1 MRAVGCLLLAQPAG
15 EKKEGRMSARKKVRK
30 VEGVT
35 SRSAPLAREFLVVLE
50 DVRSQ
55 FKVFG
60 EALQV
65 VNEKVDRLDR
75 HVTSGFERVDREMAT
90 RFERVDREM
99 ATRFEHVDRE
109 MATGFERVDRELGL
123 VKAVV
128 LEHGREL
135 RQIRGGMTRLEAV
148 MEKKVDRDEVEAIAQ
163 RVVDRPRSG

>member
-75 HVTSGFERVDREMAT
+75 HVTSGFERVDREIAT
-90 RFERVDREM
+90 GFER
-99 ATRFEHVDRE
+99 VDRE

-128 LEHGREL
+128 LEHSREL

-163 RVVDRPRSG
+163 RVVDRPRSR